1 MKTETAL
8 ERLNAGKAV
17 HPKDMTDAEL
27 MALLPQFCAVVRR
40 ATVRADKV
48 AQPEMK
54 RAA

>member
-17 HPKDMTDAEL
+17 HPDELTDAEL
-27 MALLPQFCAVVRR
+27 LALLPQFCAVVRR
-40 ATVRADKV
+40 ATVRAEPV

>member
-1 MKTETAL
+1 METKSAL
-8 ERLNAGKAV
+8 ERLNAGEAV

-27 MALLPQFCAVVRR
+27 MALLPQFGAVVRR
-40 ATVRADKV
+40 ATVRAEPV